1 MSQTNAIALG
11 AILGQYGSAL
21 FMGAFADKS
30 ARLSSLLAS
39 VLFASG
45 YTMMAIS
52 LSRSI
57 PPTYAFFVGYFVLA
71 GSGTVA
77 SYFAALTASAK
88 SFPDHP
94 GLAIGVP
101 SALFGISPLLLSSIG
116 SALFTIQEGDNAGD
130 IDAVGLFAF
139 FAGLNGIVN
148 LFSACFIKPIILPEP
163 EEKIINDSA
172 IQEPGETQPLL
183 PTTFVHPPHQNVI
196 CFLKQSSPWIFVAIV
211 LLVKWA
217 LVRSSCRSDT
227 GRTADMSCIPQRSMR
242 SHLAELRLLKRG
254 THSSKHDKLA
264 GPRDTHITQKTDT
277 SLQRGQHSHTAA
289 LRRSE

>member
-1 MSQTNAIALG
+1 MADNGPDMQQMGLSMSQTNAIALG

-21 FMGAFADKS
+21 FMGAFADMS

-39 VLFASG
+39 VLFVGG
-45 YTMMAIS
+45 YTMMAVS

-101 SALFGISPLLLSSIG
+101 SALFGISPLLLSTIG
-116 SALFTIQEGDNAGD
+116 SALFSVQEGDNAGD

-163 EEKIINDSA
+163 EEKIVNDSA
-172 IQEPGETQPLL
+172 IQESADETQPLL
-183 PTTFVHPPHQNVI
+183 PTTFVHPPHQSVVR
-196 CFLKQSSPWIFVAIV
+196 FLKQSSPWIFVAIV
-211 LLVKWA
+211 LLVK
-217 LVRSSCRSDT
+217 
-227 GRTADMSCIPQRSMR
+227 
-242 SHLAELRLLKRG
+242 
-254 THSSKHDKLA
+254 
-264 GPRDTHITQKTDT
+264 
-277 SLQRGQHSHTAA
+277 
-289 LRRSE
+289 